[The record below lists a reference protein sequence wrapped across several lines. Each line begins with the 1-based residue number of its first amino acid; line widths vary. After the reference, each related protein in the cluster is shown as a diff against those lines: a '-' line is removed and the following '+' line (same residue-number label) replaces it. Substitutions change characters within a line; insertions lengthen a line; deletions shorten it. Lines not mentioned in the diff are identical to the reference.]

1 MAKKQTNDVW
11 GAAEAGRVLA
21 LSEKRVRQLADAGR
35 LEVVSRNPLR
45 VSQASV
51 VAMRKER
58 RTTPA
63 ASSSMSTRRSPAAG
77 VDVAAVVTATVE
89 QLVPRMLE
97 TADAA
102 AKRNE
107 AVLLEQLVSER
118 ARAEAAEAELR
129 ELRATLAGRGRR
141 RGVFGRREPAA
152 SV

>member
-1 MAKKQTNDVW
+1 MVEVY
-11 GAAEAGRVLA
+11 GAAEAGRVLGV
-21 LSEKRVRQLADAGR
+21 SEKRVRQLADAGR

-45 VSQASV
+45 VSQTSV
-51 VAMRKER
+51 VAARKAR
-58 RTTPA
+58 RTTSAPG
-63 ASSSMSTRRSPAAG
+63 SSTSTRRSPAG
-77 VDVAAVVTATVE
+77 VDVEAVVTRTVE

-97 TADAA
+97 TAEAA

>member
-1 MAKKQTNDVW
+1 MATKRMVEVY
-11 GAAEAGRVLA
+11 GAAEAGRVLGV
-21 LSEKRVRQLADAGR
+21 SEKRVRQLADAGR

-45 VSQASV
+45 VSQTSV
-51 VAMRKER
+51 VAARKAR
-58 RTTPA
+58 RTTSAPG
-63 ASSSMSTRRSPAAG
+63 SSTSTRRSPAG
-77 VDVAAVVTATVE
+77 VDVEAVVTRTVE

-97 TADAA
+97 TAEAA